1 MEKKKDKILTRHAF
15 CQKYDY
21 KKLLCT
27 LALCQKRFLICFG
40 VTMEIS
46 CKKAGNISV
55 VLKFNKQ
62 KDVDKIH
69 GMTVLVKHTLGQ

>member
-1 MEKKKDKILTRHAF
+1 
-15 CQKYDY
+15 
-21 KKLLCT
+21 
-27 LALCQKRFLICFG
+27 
-40 VTMEIS
+40 MEIS
-46 CKKAGNISV
+46 CKKAGNITV